1 MEQASSAAKRR
12 SRAWLPWALW
22 AGTAV
27 VAGLGG
33 LTLSRSVS
41 SLLERN
47 AQLEREALESEAR
60 VAELQG
66 LRSNME
72 RRLRLLEQQH
82 TGLNLQRDG
91 EARKGR
97 EADTQL
103 TRREAARQ
111 NLETQL
117 KTELA
122 QADAWLDTTSP
133 ETLRLEL
140 SERLLFEPG
149 QSTLTP
155 RGAEV
160 LTRVGAVLGAVEG
173 HAVAIASHTDEL
185 PAAPGS
191 GQAGTS
197 WELST
202 ARATTLVRA
211 LHEGPARMAPERLSA
226 TGHASFRPVVP
237 SDSPQNRLRNR
248 RVELTLSPM
257 PLPPP
262 ALVAAAVTPTPPP
275 APPKAAPR
283 AKGGKKAGRR

>member
-22 AGTAV
+22 AGTAL

-33 LTLSRSVS
+33 LSTSRSIS
-41 SLLERN
+41 ALLERN

-72 RRLRLLEQQH
+72 RRLRLLDQQH
-82 TGLNLQRDG
+82 TGQSLQREG
-91 EARKGR
+91 EARKAR
-97 EADTQL
+97 EGDAQL
-103 TRREAARQ
+103 LRREAARQ
-111 NLETQL
+111 SLVTQL
-117 KTELA
+117 KPELA
-122 QADAWLDTTSP
+122 QADAWLDITGP

-160 LTRVGAVLGAVEG
+160 LTRAGAVLATVEG
-173 HAVAIASHTDEL
+173 HAVAIGSHTDEL
-185 PAAPGS
+185 PSTSGS
-191 GQAGTS
+191 GPAGTS

-202 ARATTLVRA
+202 ARATALVRA
-211 LHEGPARMAPERLSA
+211 LAEGPARMAPERLSA

-262 ALVAAAVTPTPPP
+262 TLVAAVTPTPPP
-275 APPKAAPR
+275 APPKAEPR
-283 AKGGKKAGRR
+283 PKGGKKAGRR

>member
-1 MEQASSAAKRR
+1 MERASSAPKQRIQ
-12 SRAWLPWALW
+12 AWLPWALL
-22 AGTAV
+22 AGTV
-27 VAGLGG
+27 LVAGLVG
-33 LTLSRSVS
+33 LTSSRSIS
-41 SLLERN
+41 ALLARN

-66 LRSNME
+66 LRANME

-82 TGLNLQRDG
+82 TGTHLQREG
-91 EARKGR
+91 QARRAR
-97 EADTQL
+97 EADAQL

-111 NLETQL
+111 SLEKQL
-117 KTELA
+117 KAELA
-122 QADAWLDTTSP
+122 QADAWLDTTRP

-149 QSTLTP
+149 QATLTP

-160 LTRVGAVLGAVEG
+160 LTRVGAVLAAVEG
-173 HAVAIASHTDEL
+173 HAVAIASHTDAL
-185 PAAPGS
+185 PTASGPGP
-191 GQAGTS
+191 AGTS

-211 LHEGPARMAPERLSA
+211 LLEGPARLAPERLSA
-226 TGHASFRPVVP
+226 TGHASFRPAVP

-248 RVELTLSPM
+248 RVELALSPM

-262 ALVAAAVTPTPPP
+262 TLVATVTATPPP
-275 APPKAAPR
+275 APTKAVPP
-283 AKGGKKAGRR
+283 AKRGKKAGRR

>member
-12 SRAWLPWALW
+12 SRAWLPWALL
-22 AGTAV
+22 AGMAL
-27 VAGLGG
+27 VAGMVG
-33 LTLSRSVS
+33 LTSSRSIS
-41 SLLERN
+41 ALLART

-72 RRLRLLEQQH
+72 RRLRLLEHQH
-82 TGLNLQRDG
+82 TSLHLQREG
-91 EARKGR
+91 EAQRAR
-97 EADTQL
+97 EADARL
-103 TRREAARQ
+103 ARREAARRS
-111 NLETQL
+111 LETQL
-117 KTELA
+117 KEELA
-122 QADAWLDTTSP
+122 QAEAWVDTASP
-133 ETLRLEL
+133 ELLRVEL

-155 RGAEV
+155 RGVAL
-160 LTRVGAVLGAVEG
+160 LTRVGTALAAVEG
-173 HAVAIASHTDEL
+173 HAVAVASHTDEL
-185 PAAPGS
+185 PATSGPGP
-191 GQAGTS
+191 AGTS

-211 LHEGPARMAPERLSA
+211 LLEGPARMAPERLSA

-262 ALVAAAVTPTPPP
+262 TLVAAVTPTPPP
-275 APPKAAPR
+275 APTKPEPR
-283 AKGGKKAGRR
+283 AQSGKKAGRR

>member
-1 MEQASSAAKRR
+1 MEQASSAAKQR
-12 SRAWLPWALW
+12 SRAWLPWALL
-22 AGTAV
+22 AGTALL
-27 VAGLGG
+27 AGLGG
-33 LTLSRSVS
+33 LTFSRSIS
-41 SLLERN
+41 ALMERN

-72 RRLRLLEQQH
+72 RRLRLLDQQH
-82 TGLNLQRDG
+82 TGLNLQREG
-91 EARKGR
+91 EVRKAKETDAR
-97 EADTQL
+97 L

-111 NLETQL
+111 SLEKQL

-122 QADAWLDTTSP
+122 QAEAWLDTNP
-133 ETLRLEL
+133 EALRLEL

-149 QSTLTP
+149 QSTMTP

-160 LTRVGAVLGAVEG
+160 LTRVAAVLASVEG

-185 PAAPGS
+185 PAAAGS
-191 GQAGTS
+191 GPAGTS

-202 ARATTLVRA
+202 ARATALVRV
-211 LHEGPARMAPERLSA
+211 LLEKPVRMAPERLSA

-237 SDSPQNRLRNR
+237 ADSPQNRLRNR

-262 ALVAAAVTPTPPP
+262 TLVAAITPTPPP
-275 APPKAAPR
+275 APTKSEPR
-283 AKGGKKAGRR
+283 AKSGKKAGRR